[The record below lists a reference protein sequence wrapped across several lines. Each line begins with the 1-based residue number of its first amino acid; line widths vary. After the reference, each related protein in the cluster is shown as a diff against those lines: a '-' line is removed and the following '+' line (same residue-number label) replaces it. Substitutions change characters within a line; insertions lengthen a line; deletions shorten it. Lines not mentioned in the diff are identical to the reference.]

1 MNPLDRLSEYLGV
14 IERRLRWLTLSRG
27 AAVTA
32 AAALALTVVAVL
44 AANYF
49 AFSSPSVMGA
59 RLFLFLGLA
68 FALAA
73 ALIVPVIRLNRRRAA
88 RTVERQCPQ
97 FEERL
102 LTFSERVEQNPGD
115 PFLELLAADTL
126 AVAEQAEPKEIAK
139 TAWIFSFS
147 SAAAAAA
154 LVLLWLATSGPG
166 FLGYGTSLL
175 WGGVPKGGVKPYYDI
190 QVEPGNRTV
199 RKRADQAITARL
211 VGFTAPKVRFFAKYA
226 SGSQWEQA
234 EMGTE
239 PGGSAY
245 QFLIAGV
252 PESLEYYVEAGG
264 VRSSSYKLNVV
275 DLPSVKN
282 IRVTY
287 RYPAWTGM
295 KDRVED
301 PGGDLRA
308 VEGTTAEV
316 AIQTDKPL
324 STGAILLDDGSK
336 LALRQ
341 GGANELVASV
351 PIQKDGLY
359 HVAAVE
365 NGEDVRLSEDYFIE
379 AQKQRPPEV
388 KIARPGRDFRASPI
402 EEVTVQVEAKDDFAL
417 KDVALHYS
425 VNGGAEKTVSMLPA
439 KGARNSSGTTILALE
454 DFKVEPGD
462 IVSLYATAKDA
473 RSTSNTDMFFI
484 EAQPFE
490 RNYSQ
495 SQQEGGGDDS
505 GAGGQGGQQD
515 QISQRQKEIVTA
527 TWNQLKGSGARG
539 SDAENA
545 AFLSSVQSKLRDQAK
560 SLSERMKAR
569 SIEGAGDS
577 FKSFVGDM
585 DKAVESMGPA
595 SDKLKGAK
603 WQDALAPEQKALQ
616 YLLRAEATFR
626 DIQVAFGSRGGRGGG
641 GGGGNGATRDL
652 EGLFD
657 LELDTEKNQYE
668 SGRMTQSADQRQRA
682 IDEALQKLE
691 ELARRQQEL
700 AQQQRQP
707 QQTSQQRWQQ
717 EMLRREAEELQR
729 QMEQL
734 SRGDNGQLSRNGQ
747 PTQQSGQQGQQSSG
761 ARGADSQQL
770 RQTLDRLQQAV
781 DDMRSAASSQQA
793 GTPQGE
799 AEARRAADRLKEAQQ
814 TLSGLR
820 SKEAGSQ
827 VDNLAR
833 QAEELASRQ
842 QDFEGQM
849 RRAYGPQAKDLT
861 RQQAEQLAGQRDGEV
876 KDLKQLE
883 QQMQNAVRDLMATE
897 PKTSSKL
904 RQALGDMQQAEL
916 PRDMQRNANWIR
928 QGMGELGVMS
938 ESMITQGLN
947 QLRDQLKQ
955 VQQSMAADGKDGKP
969 GPGQDDKAMEQALSN
984 VERLRQQL
992 EQLQA
997 QRGQQGQQGGQ
1008 RGQQGGQQGRQG
1020 QGGKQGQQQGGQQG
1034 GQQGQQA
1041 QGGQPG
1047 QQGGQYGGQNNGP
1060 YGGNL
1065 WIGGPSGPVRPE
1077 DFQNTYRNTLQS
1089 LRQLE
1094 QQAQADPNMLKDIQS
1109 LMRDLQRLDP
1119 YTYANDPLLAER
1131 IHAALMS
1138 GVEQVEMELRRKVDE
1153 TTGDGSVRS
1162 PGGETVPQG
1171 YAGAVAE
1178 YFRKLSKSK

>member
-1 MNPLDRLSEYLGV
+1 MNPLNRLSEYLGA

-27 AAVTA
+27 AAATA
-32 AAALALTVVAVL
+32 GAALVLTVVAVL

-49 AFSSPSVMGA
+49 AFSNPSVLGA
-59 RLFLFLGLA
+59 RVFLFLGLA

-88 RTVERQCPQ
+88 RTAEHQCPQ

-102 LTFSERVEQNPGD
+102 LTFSERVEQNPSD

-126 AVAEQAEPKEIAK
+126 SVAEHAEPKEIAR

-154 LVLLWLATSGPG
+154 LLLLWLGVSGPG
-166 FLGYGTSLL
+166 FLGYGASLL

-199 RKRADQAITARL
+199 RKRSDQAISARL
-211 VGFTAPKVRFFAKYA
+211 VGFTSAKVRFFAKYA

-264 VRSSSYKLNVV
+264 VRSSSYKLNVI
-275 DLPSVKN
+275 DLPSVKK

-316 AIQTDKPL
+316 AVQTDKPL

-341 GGANELVASV
+341 SGANELVASV
-351 PIQKDGLY
+351 PIRKDGLY

-365 NGEDVRLSEDYFIE
+365 SGEDVRLSEDYFIE
-379 AQKQRPPEV
+379 AQKERPPEV
-388 KIARPGRDFRASPI
+388 KIARPGRDFKATPI
-402 EEVTVQVEAKDDFAL
+402 EEVSVQVEARDDFGL
-417 KDVALHYS
+417 KDVSLHYS

-439 KGARNSSGTTILALE
+439 RDARNSSGTTVIALE

-462 IVSLYATAKDA
+462 IVSLYATAKDGRA
-473 RSTSNTDMFFI
+473 TSNTDIFFI

-495 SQQEGGGDDS
+495 SQDDGGG
-505 GAGGQGGQQD
+505 GGGGEGGQQSE
-515 QISQRQKEIVTA
+515 ISQRQKEIITA
-527 TWNQLKGSGARG
+527 TWNQLKGSGAKG

-569 SIEGAGDS
+569 SIQGAGDS
-577 FKSFVGDM
+577 FKSFVTDM

-626 DIQVAFGSRGGRGGG
+626 DIQVAFGGRGGRGGGG

-682 IDEALQKLE
+682 IDDALQKL
-691 ELARRQQEL
+691 
-700 AQQQRQP
+700 
-707 QQTSQQRWQQ
+707 
-717 EMLRREAEELQR
+717 
-729 QMEQL
+729 
-734 SRGDNGQLSRNGQ
+734 
-747 PTQQSGQQGQQSSG
+747 
-761 ARGADSQQL
+761 
-770 RQTLDRLQQAV
+770 
-781 DDMRSAASSQQA
+781 
-793 GTPQGE
+793 
-799 AEARRAADRLKEAQQ
+799 
-814 TLSGLR
+814 
-820 SKEAGSQ
+820 
-827 VDNLAR
+827 
-833 QAEELASRQ
+833 
-842 QDFEGQM
+842 
-849 RRAYGPQAKDLT
+849 
-861 RQQAEQLAGQRDGEV
+861 
-876 KDLKQLE
+876 
-883 QQMQNAVRDLMATE
+883 
-897 PKTSSKL
+897 
-904 RQALGDMQQAEL
+904 
-916 PRDMQRNANWIR
+916 
-928 QGMGELGVMS
+928 
-938 ESMITQGLN
+938 
-947 QLRDQLKQ
+947 
-955 VQQSMAADGKDGKP
+955 
-969 GPGQDDKAMEQALSN
+969 
-984 VERLRQQL
+984 
-992 EQLQA
+992 
-997 QRGQQGQQGGQ
+997 
-1008 RGQQGGQQGRQG
+1008 
-1020 QGGKQGQQQGGQQG
+1020 
-1034 GQQGQQA
+1034 
-1041 QGGQPG
+1041 
-1047 QQGGQYGGQNNGP
+1047 
-1060 YGGNL
+1060 
-1065 WIGGPSGPVRPE
+1065 
-1077 DFQNTYRNTLQS
+1077 
-1089 LRQLE
+1089 
-1094 QQAQADPNMLKDIQS
+1094 
-1109 LMRDLQRLDP
+1109 
-1119 YTYANDPLLAER
+1119 
-1131 IHAALMS
+1131 
-1138 GVEQVEMELRRKVDE
+1138 
-1153 TTGDGSVRS
+1153 
-1162 PGGETVPQG
+1162 
-1171 YAGAVAE
+1171 
-1178 YFRKLSKSK
+1178 